1 MQGGLH
7 ADKMARWRQP
17 MKDDGY
23 LSADIDPAKGTNVS
37 SLKAQAL
44 ALVRRELTADPNL
57 HDDAEIAILNDYDG
71 IGGEEFLKRLCT
83 FSRIL
88 DRLEKKDAFQEML
101 SRLAGLLRIGICKVS
116 GEALD
121 AVTIRRD
128 GIQVDIGSKSTLLGT
143 MNGELLTIVSLGKEI
158 RLTEQQLAMVEKLIQ
173 EPSDQHLQAVS
184 QAFQIPVKDTERITV
199 LVQNLFGE
207 RRNFIRKAFE
217 VTLGEL
223 TFYGNRVFELAW
235 CISKVLAG
243 RVNRVAF
250 LNALQHLIS
259 RMKRPK
265 HALRFLLAD
274 FCRSPHSVHFSDRN
288 AIMLAN
294 ILLRSYNKEL
304 DVDIEMTPEEVLNV
318 RNGLDK
324 DVVNYAQF
332 RIDTV
337 ETRFATKVRTIHEKL
352 IALLEYP
359 PPTKEELTIRN
370 LLLLE
375 REIFIFL
382 SLLSGKT
389 AHLILVSALN
399 EYGNPNAGIYRYASA
414 TTYLPVF
421 LQQLKIIARGV
432 GRIGT
437 RDDIALLRKIRY
449 HGLQLAELYGS
460 RENQGAMTRTMR
472 GIDNAMRTISMA
484 SGYST

>member
-1 MQGGLH
+1 
-7 ADKMARWRQP
+7 
-17 MKDDGY
+17 MKDDRY
-23 LSADIDPAKGTNVS
+23 LSADIDPTNSTNVS
-37 SLKAQAL
+37 SLKTQAL
-44 ALVRRELTADPNL
+44 ALVRRELANDPNL

-71 IGGEEFLKRLCT
+71 IGAEEFLKRICT

-88 DRLEKKDAFQEML
+88 DRLEKKDTFHEML
-101 SRLAGLLRIGICKVS
+101 SILASLLRIGIYKVS

-128 GIQVDIGSKSTLLGT
+128 GMQVAIGRKMTLLGT
-143 MNGELLTIVSLGKEI
+143 MNSGLLTIVSLGKES
-158 RLTEQQLAMVEKLIQ
+158 RMTEQQLAEVEKLIN
-173 EPSDQHLQAVS
+173 EHSDENLQAVS
-184 QAFQIPVKDTERITV
+184 HAFKIPVKDTERITV
-199 LVQNLFGE
+199 LIQNLFGQQ
-207 RRNFIRKAFE
+207 RHFIRKAFE
-217 VTLGEL
+217 VTLSEL
-223 TFYGNRVFELAW
+223 TGYGNCAFELSW
-235 CISKVLAG
+235 CISKALEG

-250 LNALQHLIS
+250 LNALQNLIS

-274 FCRSPHSVHFSDRN
+274 FCRSPNNVHFSDRN

-294 ILLRSYNKEL
+294 ILLRTHNKEL

-332 RIDTV
+332 RLDTV

-359 PPTKEELTIRN
+359 APAKEELTIRH

-389 AHLILVSALN
+389 AYQILVSALN
-399 EYGNPNAGIYRYASA
+399 EYGNPNTGIYRYARA

-437 RDDIALLRKIRY
+437 RDDIEVLRKIRY
-449 HGLQLAELYGS
+449 HGLQLEELYGS
-460 RENQGAMTRTMR
+460 RENQNAIVRTMQ

-484 SGYST
+484 GGYST

>member
-1 MQGGLH
+1 
-7 ADKMARWRQP
+7 
-17 MKDDGY
+17 MKDDRY
-23 LSADIDPAKGTNVS
+23 LSADIDPAKSTNVS
-37 SLKAQAL
+37 RLKTQAL
-44 ALVRRELTADPNL
+44 ALVRRELTSDPNL

-71 IGGEEFLKRLCT
+71 IGAEELLKRICT
-83 FSRIL
+83 FCQLL
-88 DRLEKKDAFQEML
+88 DRLEKKDALQEMVSL
-101 SRLAGLLRIGICKVS
+101 LASLLRIGIYKVS

-121 AVTIRRD
+121 VVTIRRD
-128 GIQVDIGSKSTLLGT
+128 GIQVDIGSKSTLLGS
-143 MNGELLTIVSLGKEI
+143 MNSELLTIVSLAKES
-158 RLTEQQLAMVEKLIQ
+158 RMTEQQLAMVEKLIK
-173 EPSDQHLQAVS
+173 EHSNETLQAVS
-184 QAFQIPVKDTERITV
+184 HIFKIPVKDTERITV
-199 LVQNLFGE
+199 LIQNLFGE

-217 VTLGEL
+217 VTLSEL
-223 TFYGNRVFELAW
+223 TCYGNGAFELSW

-250 LNALQHLIS
+250 LNAMQHLIS
-259 RMKRPK
+259 RMRRPK

-274 FCRSPHSVHFSDRN
+274 FCRSPDSVHFSDRN

-294 ILLRSYNKEL
+294 ILLRTYNKEL

-332 RIDTV
+332 RLDTV
-337 ETRFATKVRTIHEKL
+337 ETRFAAKVRTIHEKL
-352 IALLEYP
+352 IAILEYP
-359 PPTKEELTIRN
+359 TPVKEKFTIRH

-399 EYGNPNAGIYRYASA
+399 EYGHPNDGIYRYARA

-437 RDDIALLRKIRY
+437 RDDIAQLKKIRY

-460 RENQGAMTRTMR
+460 RENQGAMTRTMQ
-472 GIDNAMRTISMA
+472 GIDNAMRAISMA
-484 SGYST
+484 GGYST

>member
-1 MQGGLH
+1 
-7 ADKMARWRQP
+7 
-17 MKDDGY
+17 MKDYRY
-23 LSADIDPAKGTNVS
+23 LSADIDPAQSTNVS
-37 SLKAQAL
+37 RLKTQAL
-44 ALVRRELTADPNL
+44 ALVRRELTSDPNL

-71 IGGEEFLKRLCT
+71 IGAEELLKRICT
-83 FSRIL
+83 FCQLL
-88 DRLEKKDAFQEML
+88 DRLEKKDAWQEMVSL
-101 SRLAGLLRIGICKVS
+101 LASLLRIGIYKVS

-121 AVTIRRD
+121 VVTIRRD

-143 MNGELLTIVSLGKEI
+143 MNSELLTILSLAKES
-158 RLTEQQLAMVEKLIQ
+158 RMTEQQLAMVETLIK
-173 EPSDQHLQAVS
+173 EHSHETLQAVS
-184 QAFQIPVKDTERITV
+184 DIFKIPVKDTERITV
-199 LVQNLFGE
+199 LIQNLFGE
-207 RRNFIRKAFE
+207 RKNFIRKAFE
-217 VTLGEL
+217 VTLSEL
-223 TFYGNRVFELAW
+223 TCYGNGVFALSW
-235 CISKVLAG
+235 CISKVLEG

-250 LNALQHLIS
+250 LNAMQHLIS
-259 RMKRPK
+259 RMRRPK

-274 FCRSPHSVHFSDRN
+274 FCRSPDSVHFSDRN

-294 ILLRSYNKEL
+294 ILLRTYNKEL

-318 RNGLDK
+318 RKGLDK

-337 ETRFATKVRTIHEKL
+337 ETRFAAKVRTIHEKL

-359 PPTKEELTIRN
+359 TPVKEKLTIRH

-399 EYGNPNAGIYRYASA
+399 EYGHPNTGIYRHARA

-437 RDDIALLRKIRY
+437 RDDIALLKKIRY

-460 RENQGAMTRTMR
+460 RENQGAMTRTIQ

-484 SGYST
+484 GGYST